1 MADDQP
7 GPGEELNPGPPT
19 PPRPAASVIVLRGA
33 DRTLEVLLVKRNPQA
48 RFMGG
53 AWVFPGGAIGS
64 DDGEGE
70 PAQRAAGARELA
82 EEASLQADPLT
93 LVPFSRWITPE
104 EVKIRYDTYFFL
116 HRADDTADPQVDG
129 GEVVDFGWFTPAAAL
144 DAHRAGQIL
153 LVFPTIK
160 HLEQL
165 SRFGTVDALLDHARG
180 REVRPVQPKVVRW
193 GETERIVLPGDP
205 GYEEA

>member
-1 MADDQP
+1 M
-7 GPGEELNPGPPT
+7 
-19 PPRPAASVIVLRGA
+19 
-33 DRTLEVLLVKRNPQA
+33 
-48 RFMGG
+48 
-53 AWVFPGGAIGS
+53 
-64 DDGEGE
+64 
-70 PAQRAAGARELA
+70 
-82 EEASLQADPLT
+82 
-93 LVPFSRWITPE
+93 PFSRWITPE

-116 HRADDTADPQVDG
+116 HRADDTAEPQVDG

-165 SRFGTVDALLDHARG
+165 SRFPSVDALLDHARG
-180 REVRPVQPKVVRW
+180 QEVRPVQPKVVRW

-205 GYEEA
+205 GVRRGR